1 MANEQLQHA
10 GDAERRLYQAVW
22 HIYNRPQPPT
32 PPHDR
37 ADNLPWDDPEFSERM
52 LREHLDQ
59 SHGAASRRRVEIL
72 RLVDWM
78 WDKLGLQSGSRI
90 LDVTCGPGLY
100 AVEFARRGC
109 TVHGIDFSPASIR
122 YARQQA
128 AEAGLAERCTFDQ
141 RDVRTMDVPPA
152 SFDAALFIYGQLSVF
167 TPQETAELLRRC
179 VAALRPPTASQGG
192 GRMVIELLD
201 FDHIDKTN
209 SNWWYTDNKGLWGD
223 FPFLHLGERHW
234 DDKRDL
240 SYEQFHLLN
249 LETGKLREY
258 TLTDQGYPTPTMTA
272 MLREAGF
279 GQVDTYPNWEGAE
292 LYDGPEWVV
301 YVAER

>member
-1 MANEQLQHA
+1 MSEQPSHQS
-10 GDAERRLYQAVW
+10 DAERRLFQAVW
-22 HIYNRPQPPT
+22 HIYNRPQPPI
-32 PPHDR
+32 PPQDR

-78 WDKLGLQSGSRI
+78 WDKLGLQAGSRI

-109 TVHGIDFSPASIR
+109 TVYGIDFSPASIR

-141 RDVRTMDVPPA
+141 RDVRTMDVAPG
-152 SFDAALFIYGQLSVF
+152 SFDAALFIYGQLAVF
-167 TPQETAELLRRC
+167 TPQEAADLLRRC
-179 VAALRPPTASQGG
+179 VAALRPPTATEGG
-192 GRMVIELLD
+192 GRLAVELLD
-201 FDHIDKTN
+201 FEHIDKADST
-209 SNWWYTDNKGLWGD
+209 WWYTDNKGLWGD

-234 DDKRDL
+234 DDERDL
-240 SYEQFHLLN
+240 SYEQFHVIN
-249 LETGKLREY
+249 LETGELREY
-258 TLTDQGYPTPTMTA
+258 TLTDQGYPTPTMAA
-272 MLREAGF
+272 MMRQAGF
-279 GQVDTYPNWEGAE
+279 GRVDIFPQWQGAE
-292 LYDGPEWVV
+292 LYDAHEWVV

>member
-1 MANEQLQHA
+1 VSEQPSLPNN
-10 GDAERRLYQAVW
+10 AERRLFQAVW

-32 PPHDR
+32 PPQDR
-37 ADNLPWDDPEFSERM
+37 AANLPWDDPGFSERM

-59 SHGAASRRRVEIL
+59 SHGAASRRQVEIL
-72 RLVDWM
+72 RLVDWL
-78 WDKLGLQSGSRI
+78 WDKLGLHAGSRV

-100 AVEFARRGC
+100 AVELARRGC
-109 TVHGIDFSPASIR
+109 SVHGIDFSPASIR

-128 AEAGLAERCTFDQ
+128 AEAGLTERCTFDQ
-141 RDVRTMDVPPA
+141 RDVRTMDVPPG
-152 SFDAALFIYGQLSVF
+152 SFDAALFIYGQLAVF
-167 TPQETAELLRRC
+167 TPQEAADLLRRC
-179 VAALRPPTASQGG
+179 VAALRPPAATEGG
-192 GRMVIELLD
+192 GRLAVELLD

-223 FPFLHLGERHW
+223 FPFLHLGERAW
-234 DDKRDL
+234 DDEHDF

-249 LETGKLREY
+249 LETGDLREY

-272 MLREAGF
+272 MLRQAGF
-279 GQVDTYPNWEGAE
+279 GRVDIFPQWQGAE
-292 LYDGPEWVV
+292 LYDAREWVV

>member
-1 MANEQLQHA
+1 MDEQPTHQS
-10 GDAERRLYQAVW
+10 DAEHRLFQAMW
-22 HIYNRPQPPT
+22 HIYNRPQPPI
-32 PPHDR
+32 PPQDR

-78 WDKLGLQSGSRI
+78 WDKLALQAGSHI

-141 RDVRTMDVPPA
+141 RDVRTMDVPPG
-152 SFDAALFIYGQLSVF
+152 SFDAALFIYGQLAVF
-167 TPQETAELLRRC
+167 TPQEAANLLGRC
-179 VAALRPPTASQGG
+179 AAALRPG
-192 GRMVIELLD
+192 GRLVVELLD
-201 FDHIDKTN
+201 FEHLDKTS
-209 SNWWYTDNKGLWGD
+209 SNWWYSDNKGLWGD
-223 FPFLHLGERHW
+223 FPFLHLGERYW
-234 DDKRDL
+234 DDKRNL

-249 LETGKLREY
+249 LETGALREY
-258 TLTDQGYPTPTMTA
+258 TLTDQGYPTQAMTA
-272 MLREAGF
+272 MMRQAGF
-279 GQVDTYPNWEGAE
+279 GRVDTYPNWEGAE
-292 LYDGPEWVV
+292 VYDAHEWVV